1 MIGDE
6 KRSQEEFEQDSQLD
20 SESNSNADI
29 NISAEPENELP
40 LLNATVLVYVF
51 VGIIAV
57 FAMTIVIN
65 GFIFRY
71 TTEIKTGYYLSILVS
86 NFLFLMVIIVTK
98 IVKKLSWSS
107 LGWNKTNFFRSFKSV
122 FKVWAI
128 IWLAHIMYL
137 FIIFAMGVTPPENAL
152 YELLE
157 KPTLL
162 LLLANIF
169 LIAVVA
175 PIIEETLF
183 RGLLFPGLRNY
194 FGLWTAII
202 ISAAIFSALHFE
214 IIGFFP
220 RFALG
225 IGLGYLYVKM
235 GSIYPSIGLHSLNN
249 LIAVLIVSSTS

>member
-6 KRSQEEFEQDSQLD
+6 KGSQEESEQEIQNNHDDHKSM
-20 SESNSNADI
+20 
-29 NISAEPENELP
+29 EPEPQSSLP
-40 LLNATVLVYVF
+40 LLNAKVLVYVF
-51 VGIIAV
+51 VGIMAV
-57 FAMTIVIN
+57 FALTIVIN

-86 NFLFLMVIIVTK
+86 NILFLMVILITK
-98 IVKKLSWSS
+98 VIKKLSWSS
-107 LGWNKTNFFRSFKSV
+107 LGWNKTNFLKSFKAV
-122 FKVWAI
+122 FKAWAI
-128 IWLAHIMYL
+128 IWIAHITYML
-137 FIIFAMGVTPPENAL
+137 IIYAMGVIPPENAL
-152 YELLE
+152 LDLLE
-157 KPTLL
+157 KPTLIW
-162 LLLANIF
+162 LLANIF
-169 LIAVVA
+169 LIAVAA

-183 RGLLFPGLRNY
+183 RGLLFAGLRNY
-194 FGLWTAII
+194 FGVWTAII

-214 IIGFFP
+214 IIGFIP